1 MTDVLDFLSEAAD
14 EDRSS
19 LEYRLQTVVLE
30 ISERVHGRIDQ
41 IGISQA
47 EVARRM
53 GVSRPM
59 ITKLLTGDSNFQL
72 RTLLRLADAL
82 HMELMVDLVPDGF
95 RLPRFYVNRQ
105 TDAVEA
111 YTRHETGPTAK
122 SAAVMSSSKK
132 QIVPAGARHSTSE
145 YSVPSRMKVA

>member
-1 MTDVLDFLSEAAD
+1 LTDALDFLTEAAE

-19 LEYRLQTVVLE
+19 IEYRLQTLVLE
-30 ISERVHGRIDQ
+30 LSERVHGRIEQ

-82 HMELMVDLVPDGF
+82 DMDLMVDFVPDGF
-95 RLPRFYVNRQ
+95 RLPRFYVSQQ
-105 TDAVEA
+105 TSAVGA
-111 YTRHETGPTAK
+111 YTQTASTSGST
-122 SAAVMSSSKK
+122 SAGASANPKR
-132 QIVPAGARHSTSE
+132 QIVPAGGRHNTSE

>member
-1 MTDVLDFLSEAAD
+1 MTDALDFLGEAAD

-19 LEYRLQTVVLE
+19 LEYRLQTLVLE
-30 ISERVHGRIDQ
+30 LSERVHGRIEQ
-41 IGISQA
+41 IGVSQA

-82 HMELMVDLVPDGF
+82 DMELMVDFVPDGF

-105 TDAVEA
+105 TSTVDA
-111 YTRHETGPTAK
+111 YTQNASTP
-122 SAAVMSSSKK
+122 SAQSARTSPSRKR
-132 QIVPAGARHSTSE
+132 QIVTAVVRHSTSE
-145 YSVPSRMKVA
+145 YSIPSRTKVA